1 MKVLWNTE
9 IYKRYRDIFHIILY
23 EKIVKE
29 EWIANSS
36 LLTVQWIDDSRGIE
50 ILEDADQIRSIS
62 TGEYI
67 LMSEVVMSVPDEL
80 LDIYELIPFVEY
92 QYSISYTTTPS

>member
-1 MKVLWNTE
+1 MKALWNTE
-9 IYKRYRDIFHIILY
+9 IYKRYKDIFHIILY
-23 EKIVKE
+23 EQIVKE
-29 EWIANSS
+29 EWTANSNR
-36 LLTVQWIDDSRGIE
+36 LTVQWIDDSKGIE

-80 LDIYELIPFVEY
+80 FDIYELIPFVES
-92 QYSISYTTTPS
+92 QYSISYIPTPS

>member
-9 IYKRYRDIFHIILY
+9 IYKRYKDIFHIVLY
-23 EKIVKE
+23 EQIVKE
-29 EWIANSS
+29 DMWTGSNTS
-36 LLTVQWIDDSRGIE
+36 LLTVQWIDDSKGIE
-50 ILEDADQIRSIS
+50 ILEDADQIRSIA

-80 LDIYELIPFVEY
+80 LDIYDLTQFVEVN
-92 QYSISYTTTPS
+92 YSFTCTSA

>member
-9 IYKRYRDIFHIILY
+9 IYKRYKDIFHIILY
-23 EKIVKE
+23 EQIVKDDLFST
-29 EWIANSS
+29 N
-36 LLTVQWIDDSRGIE
+36 LLTVQWIDDSKGIE
-50 ILEDADQIRSIS
+50 ILEDADQIRSIA

-80 LDIYELIPFVEY
+80 LDIYDLTQFVEVN
-92 QYSISYTTTPS
+92 YSITYTSA

>member
-9 IYKRYRDIFHIILY
+9 IYKRYKDIFHIILY
-23 EKIVKE
+23 EQVVKE
-29 EWIANSS
+29 EWISS
-36 LLTVQWIDDSRGIE
+36 LLTVQWIDDSKGIE

-80 LDIYELIPFVEY
+80 LDIYELIPFVEC
-92 QYSISYTTTPS
+92 QYSISYYTSTPS

>member
-1 MKVLWNTE
+1 MKALWNTE
-9 IYKRYRDIFHIILY
+9 IYKRYKDIFHIILY
-23 EKIVKE
+23 EQVVRE

-36 LLTVQWIDDSRGIE
+36 LLTTQWIDDSRGIE

-80 LDIYELIPFVEY
+80 FDIYDLTLFVEGRF
-92 QYSISYTTTPS
+92 SITYTSA

>member
-9 IYKRYRDIFHIILY
+9 IYKRYKDIFHIILY
-23 EKIVKE
+23 EQVVRE

-36 LLTVQWIDDSRGIE
+36 LLTTQWIDDSKGIE
-50 ILEDADQIRSIS
+50 ILEDADQIMSIS

-80 LDIYELIPFVEY
+80 FDIYDLTQFVEA
-92 QYSISYTTTPS
+92 SFSFTCTSA

>member
-9 IYKRYRDIFHIILY
+9 IYKRYRDIFYITLY

-29 EWIANSS
+29 EWISS
-36 LLTVQWIDDSRGIE
+36 LLTVQRVDDSRGIE

-62 TGEYI
+62 TGEYF
-67 LMSEVVMSVPDEL
+67 LMSEIVMSVPDEL
-80 LDIYELIPFVEY
+80 LDIYELMPFVEG

>member
-1 MKVLWNTE
+1 MKALWNTE
-9 IYKRYRDIFHIILY
+9 IYKRYKDIFRIILY
-23 EKIVKE
+23 EQVVRE

-36 LLTVQWIDDSRGIE
+36 LLTTQWIDDSRGIE

-80 LDIYELIPFVEY
+80 FDIYDLTPFVEGS
-92 QYSISYTTTPS
+92 YSITYTSA